1 MTHDPQFESQLR
13 QALAPVAPP
22 PGLASRIIGEAH
34 RRQRR
39 RFYTRAAIAAML
51 TLVTFPGLRWYQHHQ
66 QQQLAARQTAEK
78 LSLALNI
85 ASRKVTQVQQRLV
98 IEITLPQ
105 KREWNLENN

>member
-1 MTHDPQFESQLR
+1 MTQDPQFESQLR

-22 PGLASRIIGEAH
+22 PGLAARIIAAAE

-39 RFYTRAAIAAML
+39 RYLTWAAIAAML
-51 TLVTFPGLRWYQHHQ
+51 TLVTFSGLRWYEHHQ

-85 ASRKVTQVQQRLV
+85 ASRKVTAVQQRLV
-98 IEITLPQ
+98 IEVTLPQ